1 MLAPAPPAGRRAE
14 ARLAFAL
21 AGGRTRLVRQH
32 VPYPVHV
39 TRPFHIEAARPG
51 LATLYLQSASGG
63 IYRGDDVG
71 LVLDVAAGAAVHV
84 TTQAATVVHDSRG
97 EGCRQA
103 VAIRVGEG
111 AFCAFVPDPVVMFPG
126 AAFSSEM
133 TVDLAPG
140 AMAILTDG
148 VCRHDPAGGAAT
160 FERWEGTTTVR
171 NAAVRDATVRDAA
184 FRDAAVH
191 DVRDA
196 AGRVLLADRG
206 GIDGADLAG
215 PRSPLGRFAAFG
227 TLLVLAP
234 PDRLPSSA
242 VIDAAAAAHGCI
254 AGTGSAPNAAGLAV
268 RLLAPAGGALARAL
282 DAVFAVGF
290 EAMLGAAPARRRK

>member
-1 MLAPAPPAGRRAE
+1 MLAPAPPVGRHAE

-21 AGGRTRLVRQH
+21 AGGRTRLIRQH

-63 IYRGDDVG
+63 FYRGDDVG

-111 AFCAFVPDPVVMFPG
+111 SFCAFVPDPVVMFPG
-126 AAFSSEM
+126 AAFSSEI

-140 AMAILTDG
+140 ALAILTDG
-148 VCRHDPAGGAAT
+148 VCRHDPAGGGAA
-160 FERWEGTTTVR
+160 FERWDG
-171 NAAVRDATVRDAA
+171 ATV
-184 FRDAAVH
+184 VC
-191 DVRDA
+191 DA

-206 GIDGADLAG
+206 GVDGSDLAG
-215 PRSPLGRFAAFG
+215 PRSPLGRYVAFG
-227 TLLVLAP
+227 TALLLAP
-234 PDRLPSSA
+234 SKRLPAPVAIEKA
-242 VIDAAAAAHGCI
+242 VAAHGCI
-254 AGTGSAPNAAGLAV
+254 AGTGPAPNGAGLAV
-268 RLLAPAGGALARAL
+268 RLLAPGGGALARAL

-290 EAMLGAAPARRRK
+290 EAMLGAPPARRRK

>member
-1 MLAPAPPAGRRAE
+1 MLALAPLAGRRAE

-63 IYRGDDVG
+63 FYRGDDVA
-71 LVLDVAAGAAVHV
+71 LSLEVAAGAAVHV

-103 VAIRVGEG
+103 VSIAVGEG

-126 AAFSSEM
+126 AAFSSEI

-148 VCRHDPAGGAAT
+148 VCRHDPAGGAAA
-160 FERWEGTTTVR
+160 FERWDGATV
-171 NAAVRDATVRDAA
+171 VRDAG
-184 FRDAAVH
+184 
-191 DVRDA
+191 
-196 AGRVLLADRG
+196 GRVLLADCG
-206 GIDGADLAG
+206 GVDGADLAG
-215 PRSPLGRFAAFG
+215 PRSPLGCFAAFG
-227 TLLVLAP
+227 TALLLAP
-234 PDRLPSSA
+234 LERLPEPA
-242 VIDAAAAAHGCI
+242 AIDAAVAAHGCI
-254 AGTGSAPNAAGLAV
+254 AGTGPAPNATGLAV
-268 RLLAPAGGALARAL
+268 RLLAPGGGALARAL

>member
-1 MLAPAPPAGRRAE
+1 MLAPAPPVGRHAE

-21 AGGRTRLVRQH
+21 AGGRTRLIRQH

-63 IYRGDDVG
+63 FYRGDDVG

-126 AAFSSEM
+126 AAFSSEI

-140 AMAILTDG
+140 ALSILTDG
-148 VCRHDPAGGAAT
+148 VCRHDPAGGGAA
-160 FERWEGTTTVR
+160 FERWDG
-171 NAAVRDATVRDAA
+171 ATV
-184 FRDAAVH
+184 
-191 DVRDA
+191 VRDA

-206 GIDGADLAG
+206 GVDGSDLAG
-215 PRSPLGRFAAFG
+215 PRSPLGRYAAFG
-227 TLLVLAP
+227 TALLLAP
-234 PDRLPSSA
+234 SKRLPAPVAIEKA
-242 VIDAAAAAHGCI
+242 VAAHGCI
-254 AGTGSAPNAAGLAV
+254 AGTGPAPNGAGLAV
-268 RLLAPAGGALARAL
+268 RLLAPGGGALARAL
-282 DAVFAVGF
+282 DAVFAAGF
-290 EAMLGAAPARRRK
+290 EAMLGAPPARRRK

>member
-21 AGGRTRLVRQH
+21 AGGCTRLVRQH

-63 IYRGDDVG
+63 FYRGDDVALSLAVG
-71 LVLDVAAGAAVHV
+71 DGAAVHV

-103 VAIRVGEG
+103 VSITVGEG

-126 AAFSSEM
+126 AAFASEI

-140 AMAILTDG
+140 SMAILTDG
-148 VCRHDPAGGAAT
+148 VCRHDPAGDGAA
-160 FERWEGTTTVR
+160 FERWDGATV
-171 NAAVRDATVRDAA
+171 VRDAT
-184 FRDAAVH
+184 
-191 DVRDA
+191 
-196 AGRVLLADRG
+196 GRVLLADRG
-206 GIDGADLAG
+206 GVEGSDLAG
-215 PRSPLGRFAAFG
+215 PRSPLGRSAAFG
-227 TLLVLAP
+227 TALLLAP
-234 PDRLPSSA
+234 PDRLPSPA
-242 VIDAAAAAHGCI
+242 AIDAAVAAHGCV
-254 AGTGSAPNAAGLAV
+254 AGTGPAPNGAGLAV
-268 RLLAPAGGALARAL
+268 RLLAPGGGALARAL

-290 EAMLGAAPARRRK
+290 EAMLGAPPARRRK

>member
-63 IYRGDDVG
+63 FYRGDDVALAIG
-71 LVLDVAAGAAVHV
+71 VSAGAAVHV

-97 EGCRQA
+97 GGCRQA
-103 VAIRVGEG
+103 VSITVGEG

-126 AAFSSEM
+126 AAFASEI
-133 TVDLAPG
+133 TVDLA
-140 AMAILTDG
+140 ADAVAILTDG
-148 VCRHDPAGGAAT
+148 VCRHDPAGGAAA
-160 FERWEGTTTVR
+160 FERWDGATV
-171 NAAVRDATVRDAA
+171 VRDTT
-184 FRDAAVH
+184 
-191 DVRDA
+191 
-196 AGRVLLADRG
+196 GRVLLADRG
-206 GIDGADLAG
+206 GVDGSHLTA
-215 PRSPLGRFAAFG
+215 PRSPLGRYAAFG
-227 TLLVLAP
+227 TTLLLAP
-234 PDRLPSSA
+234 PDRLPSPA
-242 VIDAAAAAHGCI
+242 AIDAAVAAHGCI
-254 AGTGSAPNAAGLAV
+254 AGTGPAPNAAGLAV
-268 RLLAPAGGALARAL
+268 RLLAPGGGALARAL

-290 EAMLGAAPARRRK
+290 EAMLGAPPARRRK